1 MGQRGLLLFVA
12 INVFLIF
19 STTIVCGKSISK
31 DRFGSMRKR
40 SMDFMGTRVSYPQ
53 YLRLVAIQREV
64 IRMDVTIRSMLQ
76 TYDPMEL
83 SQNPYWMELLQLYN
97 SLKKMLPEK
106 YIQGSQ
112 KEISDQKEISQAI
125 LPLMYEEAEKA
136 VV

>member
-1 MGQRGLLLFVA
+1 
-12 INVFLIF
+12 
-19 STTIVCGKSISK
+19 
-31 DRFGSMRKR
+31 
-40 SMDFMGTRVSYPQ
+40 
-53 YLRLVAIQREV
+53 
-64 IRMDVTIRSMLQ
+64 MLQ

-136 VV
+136 VVWNRKNLEEESKAIETGTIFLIDQVTAIIFVK